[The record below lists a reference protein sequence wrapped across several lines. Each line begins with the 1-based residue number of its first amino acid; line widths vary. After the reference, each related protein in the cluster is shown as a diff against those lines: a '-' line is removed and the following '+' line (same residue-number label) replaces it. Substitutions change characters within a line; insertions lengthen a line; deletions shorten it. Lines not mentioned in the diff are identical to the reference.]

1 MGLKKSWNHLLD
13 KIAGKVPL
21 DYENGYI
28 DGFSE
33 GLKFYKDSIDMMH
46 KAVLDSDRVK
56 KDMQDRAKG
65 LREVK

>member
-1 MGLKKSWNHLLD
+1 MTIKESWNKFLD
-13 KIAGKVPL
+13 NIARKVPL

-28 DGFSE
+28 DGFTE

-46 KAVLDSDRVK
+46 KAVLDSDKVK
-56 KDMQDRAKG
+56 KDMMDRAKG